1 MRGKTHCFA
10 CPCFPVLP
18 LTAGVG
24 VLPPDLLVD
33 GRPFRQLPRI
43 SFLDMR
49 AARLAAKVRV
59 AVPCCAVLYCVVLC
73 CVTRCKPRAAAS
85 SRHSACCVTGS
96 TRQSHTHGRAS

>member
-1 MRGKTHCFA
+1 MRGKTHCFV

-33 GRPFRQLPRI
+33 GCPFRQLPRI

-59 AVPCCAVLYCVVLC
+59 AVPCCDVLYFTAL
-73 CVTRCKPRAAAS
+73 
-85 SRHSACCVTGS
+85 
-96 TRQSHTHGRAS
+96 